1 MGLDLGCP
9 WPLVSEMGIYE
20 EAKAQY
26 DEFGQAYHDKREDPS
41 RSYFNTFVDVPA
53 MTELLRGAVAGKRV
67 LDLGCG
73 SGIFTGLLRDWEAEV
88 KGIDASDTLIEIAR
102 SEQAGIDFVSG
113 DAAQLPYGDGE
124 FDLVSSN
131 LVAHYFDDLNPLFE
145 SVARVLAP
153 GGQFVFSF
161 HHPLMEVMGEA
172 LDDGGEGDFR
182 MKAYFNNEPYEFGL
196 VPGMKIT
203 AFHHSFEDV
212 FGALAAAGFSVE
224 VLKEPR
230 PAPEA
235 RRFNKQAYDRISR
248 YPSFCVIGARLRVGG
263 RAG

>member
-1 MGLDLGCP
+1 
-9 WPLVSEMGIYE
+9 VIEMGIYHA
-20 EAKAQY
+20 AKAQY

-53 MTELLRGAVAGKRV
+53 MAEVLQGAVGGKRV

-73 SGIFTGLLRDWEAEV
+73 SGIFTGMLRDWGAEV
-88 KGIDASDTLIEIAR
+88 KGIDASDTLVEIAR
-102 SEQAGIDFVSG
+102 REQTGIEFVSG
-113 DAAQLPYGDGE
+113 DAAELPYSDAE

-131 LVAHYFDDLNPLFE
+131 LVVHYFDDLNPLF
-145 SVARVLAP
+145 SNVARVLAP

-161 HHPLMEVMGEA
+161 HHPLMEVMGAE
-172 LDDGGEGDFR
+172 LDDGAEGEFR

-212 FGALAAAGFSVE
+212 FGALAASGFSVE
-224 VLKEPR
+224 LLKEPR
-230 PAPEA
+230 PAAEA
-235 RRFNKQAYDRISR
+235 RRYNKQAYDRITR
-248 YPSFCVIGARLRVGG
+248 YPSFCIIGARLRVD
-263 RAG
+263 R